1 MRSSRLLVLG
11 ALLAPVPA
19 AAQSASP
26 VPSVRVSATGEV
38 RVKPDEGWVDLGV
51 ETQGASAQAAAEANA
66 STMQRVIDAL
76 VRAGVPRD
84 QVETQGFNVFP
95 EYDGRPDGGEPRL
108 RGYRVSNVV
117 TAHVADVSRVGSVI
131 DAGLGAGA
139 NRVNGVRFGVREAA
153 RYREQALQEAVRR
166 GRAEAQVLAGALGPA
181 RPRAGGEH
189 RDHAGA
195 ALSVY
200 DAHGGRAGRH
210 ADPAGRADHHC
221 HRHPR
226 LPPGRLNHRAAPV
239 PVVDAAPVRPSS

>member
-51 ETQGASAQAAAEANA
+51 ETQGVSAQAAAEANA
-66 STMQRVIDAL
+66 STMQRVIQAL

-95 EYDGRPDGGEPRL
+95 EYEGRPDGGEPRL

-166 GRAEAQVLAGALGPA
+166 GRAEAQVLAGALGVPLGPVLEA
-181 RPRAGGEH
+181 STATTPVQPYPVMMRMEAAQADTPIQPGEQTITATVTLVY
-189 RDHAGA
+189 RLGA
-195 ALSVY
+195 
-200 DAHGGRAGRH
+200 
-210 ADPAGRADHHC
+210 
-221 HRHPR
+221 
-226 LPPGRLNHRAAPV
+226 
-239 PVVDAAPVRPSS
+239 